1 MIELIYPASPAQLL
15 KGCKR
20 GRAAEMLPVV
30 DELGNV
36 RAQAPRGLVHHGGGK
51 PLHPVVHL
59 HVINRCGR
67 IYLQQRGPDKDLLPL
82 YWDTAV
88 GGHVAYGEYISEAL
102 YREAAEE
109 LGLHD
114 FLPQGLC
121 HYIFESADEREL
133 VNVFATVGEYDI
145 DPDPSELAG
154 GRYWSVEEIEAALG
168 KGILTPNFEG
178 EYNRIKKALL
188 ALL

>member
-1 MIELIYPASPAQLL
+1 MLELIYPVSPAPLL
-15 KGCKR
+15 RGGKR
-20 GRAAEMLPVV
+20 ARAKEMLPVV
-30 DELGNV
+30 DEAGNV
-36 RAQAPRGLVHHGGGK
+36 RAQAAREFCHGGTK

-59 HVINRCGR
+59 HVINRCGQ
-67 IYLQQRGPDKDLLPL
+67 IYLQQRSPDKDLLPL

-133 VNVFATVGEYDI
+133 VNVFAAVGEYELK
-145 DPDPSELAG
+145 PDPFELAG

-178 EYNRIKKALL
+178 EYSRIKSALL

>member
-1 MIELIYPASPAQLL
+1 MVELIYPVSPAPLL

-30 DELGNV
+30 DERGNV
-36 RAQAPRGLVHHGGGK
+36 TAQITREFAHGGEK

-59 HVINRCGR
+59 HIINRSGE

-121 HYIFESADEREL
+121 HYVFESAAEREL
-133 VNVFATVGEYDI
+133 VNVFATVGEYAI
-145 DPDPSELAG
+145 RPDPDELAG
-154 GRYWSVEEIEAALG
+154 GRFWTVEQIEQAMG
-168 KGILTPNFEG
+168 RGILTPNFEG
-178 EYNRIKKALL
+178 EFRRIKNALL